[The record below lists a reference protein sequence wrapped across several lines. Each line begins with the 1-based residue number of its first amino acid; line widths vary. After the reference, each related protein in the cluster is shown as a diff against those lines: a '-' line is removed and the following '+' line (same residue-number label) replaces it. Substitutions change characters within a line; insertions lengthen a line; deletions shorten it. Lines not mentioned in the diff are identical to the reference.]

1 MVKEKESLDL
11 LTDESI
17 TDIKDLV
24 LYNDDFNTFDFVI
37 ESLIDVCEHTAEQAE
52 TCTWIVHYK
61 GKCAVKSGTVVEL
74 KPLYQ
79 ELSNRT
85 LTAGIE

>member
-37 ESLIDVCEHTAEQAE
+37 ESLIDVCGHTAEQAE

>member
-1 MVKEKESLDL
+1 MVKEKESTDVLATTESAEVRDL
-11 LTDESI
+11 I
-17 TDIKDLV
+17 

-37 ESLIDVCEHTAEQAE
+37 ESLIDVCGHTTEQAE
-52 TCTWIVHYK
+52 TCTWIVHFK
-61 GKCAVKSGTVVEL
+61 GKCAVKSGSVSEL
-74 KPLYQ
+74 KPYYQ